1 MRKLEKQRKQ
11 KNNGITLIALVI
23 TIIVL
28 IILAGVSIS
37 TLVGDNGII
46 TQAQNA
52 KIETEKAEV
61 KEKTQIDIMEKQSE
75 TQGDITKKDF
85 IEILNQYFDNV
96 PTEENLPEDLSTVIL
111 PTKEEYGGHEINIGE
126 IWNGTFVKTV
136 EELEVGDYIQYNSG
150 TNGTILCRVLYP
162 GDSEYGVQIISDKN
176 VKKVTM
182 GGSSFEEG
190 KTSYNSTIENL
201 NNEAEKY
208 VNSVYATDA
217 RCVGSVPTVENGL
230 FVNKDSETAG
240 PVTMQFPYKGSTS
253 IDCKSTDSNYMI
265 DQAQMQSFDLWTT
278 GESYWLTSRDVA
290 STESDCSFGMR
301 LVNND
306 GVIYDDGMCSVE
318 KNGNAK
324 GYWSERGLRPC
335 ILLKSNIKVT
345 GGDGS
350 EDTPYTIN

>member
-126 IWNGTFVKTV
+126 IWNGTFVK
-136 EELEVGDYIQYNSG
+136 
-150 TNGTILCRVLYP
+150 
-162 GDSEYGVQIISDKN
+162 SE
-176 VKKVTM
+176 
-182 GGSSFEEG
+182 
-190 KTSYNSTIENL
+190 
-201 NNEAEKY
+201 
-208 VNSVYATDA
+208 
-217 RCVGSVPTVENGL
+217 
-230 FVNKDSETAG
+230 
-240 PVTMQFPYKGSTS
+240 
-253 IDCKSTDSNYMI
+253 
-265 DQAQMQSFDLWTT
+265 
-278 GESYWLTSRDVA
+278 
-290 STESDCSFGMR
+290 
-301 LVNND
+301 
-306 GVIYDDGMCSVE
+306 
-318 KNGNAK
+318 AK
-324 GYWSERGLRPC
+324 RS
-335 ILLKSNIKVT
+335 
-345 GGDGS
+345 
-350 EDTPYTIN
+350 